1 MSESGQA
8 RPLTEREIETLANNR
23 AEKEAFVKSTIVFVT
38 IWAASFLFLPFIHER
53 FIRIFVY
60 IVSPR
65 ALYVVVTFLLAFFAG
80 IIVRWFVK
88 EEAYEKY
95 YTFYKNQKTQEQ
107 NK

>member
-1 MSESGQA
+1 MSEGSQI
-8 RPLTEREIETLANNR
+8 RLLTEREIEVLANSC
-23 AEKEAFVKSTIVFVT
+23 AEREAFVKSTIVFVA

-53 FIRIFVY
+53 FIYVFVY
-60 IVSPR
+60 IISLR
-65 ALYVVVTFLLAFFAG
+65 ALYVIVSFLLAFFAG
-80 IIVRWFVK
+80 VIARWFIK